1 MTNQPPLHGVRVI
14 DCTQIMAGPFCT
26 MLLGDLGADVIKI
39 EKPGGGDDVRRSGP
53 PFINGESA
61 AFLSI
66 NRNKRSIVLDL
77 KSEDGKSVVRRMAKS
92 ADVLVQ
98 NLRPGTMDRLGLG
111 YDAIRQIN
119 PALVY
124 ATITGFGATGPDS
137 DKAGLDLVTQ
147 GAAGLMSITGH
158 PDAPPVKI
166 GVPITDLNAGMYA
179 ALGVLSAYINRLN
192 TGQGQ
197 HVDTSLLEAGL
208 AYTIWESAIYFATG
222 ESPGPPGSGH
232 PLSAPYQAFATKDG
246 HINLG
251 GANQANWERLCPAIG
266 LPDLV
271 RDPRFATNAD
281 RNANLAALVEILD
294 EAFAARSTSEWT
306 EVLNAAG
313 VPAGPIHD
321 MSEVYSDPQVL
332 ARDMV
337 AEMDHPTA
345 GKVRNI
351 GIPLK
356 LSETPGTIR
365 RPAPTLGQHTD
376 KVLAEFGY
384 SEEDI
389 ASLRDRSVVG

>member
-137 DKAGLDLVTQ
+137 DKAGLDLVT
-147 GAAGLMSITGH
+147 
-158 PDAPPVKI
+158 
-166 GVPITDLNAGMYA
+166 
-179 ALGVLSAYINRLN
+179 
-192 TGQGQ
+192 
-197 HVDTSLLEAGL
+197 
-208 AYTIWESAIYFATG
+208 
-222 ESPGPPGSGH
+222 
-232 PLSAPYQAFATKDG
+232 
-246 HINLG
+246 
-251 GANQANWERLCPAIG
+251 
-266 LPDLV
+266 
-271 RDPRFATNAD
+271 
-281 RNANLAALVEILD
+281 
-294 EAFAARSTSEWT
+294 
-306 EVLNAAG
+306 
-313 VPAGPIHD
+313 
-321 MSEVYSDPQVL
+321 
-332 ARDMV
+332 
-337 AEMDHPTA
+337 
-345 GKVRNI
+345 
-351 GIPLK
+351 
-356 LSETPGTIR
+356 
-365 RPAPTLGQHTD
+365 
-376 KVLAEFGY
+376 
-384 SEEDI
+384 
-389 ASLRDRSVVG
+389 